1 LIEYILI
8 ISILQSRVPVEI
20 GRETYQTFEECTA
33 ASHEKQV
40 DFGKQGLYNITT
52 QCRREVHEDIYEQA
66 KK

>member
-20 GRETYQTFEECTA
+20 GRETYQTFEECTV
-33 ASHEKQV
+33 ASHEKQI

-52 QCRREVHEDIYEQA
+52 QCRREVRDSL
-66 KK
+66 

>member
-8 ISILQSRVPVEI
+8 INILQSHVPVEI

-33 ASHEKQV
+33 ASHEKQI

-52 QCRREVHEDIYEQA
+52 QCRREVRESIL
-66 KK
+66 